1 MAWRI
6 IEQMPM
12 PAAPAPSRATRCSV
26 SFVPV
31 TLTAESSVPAAKDKE
46 ARLLPPLEEIRAVSV
61 AVAIAVA
68 RQAQAE
74 GLAETATPETL
85 KQTILDHVWEP
96 AYRPYIRKA
105 G

>member
-1 MAWRI
+1 VSDGMFMASAKAL
-6 IEQMPM
+6 
-12 PAAPAPSRATRCSV
+12 AALS
-26 SFVPV
+26 
-31 TLTAESSVPAAKDKE
+31 PAAKDKE

-74 GLAETATPETL
+74 GLAEPTTPEAL
-85 KQTILDHVWEP
+85 EQMVLDQVWEP
-96 AYRPYIRKA
+96 AYRPYIGKA